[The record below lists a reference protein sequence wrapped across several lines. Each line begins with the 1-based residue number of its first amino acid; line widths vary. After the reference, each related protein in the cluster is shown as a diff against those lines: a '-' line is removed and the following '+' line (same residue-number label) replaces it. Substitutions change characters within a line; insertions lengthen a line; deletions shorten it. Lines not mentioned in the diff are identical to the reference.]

1 MKERVCRFQRTV
13 FDIGAKV
20 HISSCGNYKCIHHCS
35 PVSHMI
41 CDDCPLREP
50 PDEEDEQWRQTLGDV
65 YDISEIET
73 RTPEER
79 QEILETYCLKC
90 KFLDQESKTCNACGC
105 TSHAPVDEY
114 AKFVDFHC
122 PLELW

>member
-13 FDIGAKV
+13 FDVGSNV

-35 PVSHMI
+35 PVSHMV
-41 CDDCPLREP
+41 CDDCPLRES
-50 PDEEDEQWRQTLGDV
+50 PDEEDDQWRQTLGDV
-65 YDISEIET
+65 YDINELET

-90 KFLDQESKTCNACGC
+90 KFFDKNGKTCTACGC
-105 TSHAPVDEY
+105 TGHAPVDEY
-114 AKFVDFHC
+114 AKFADFHC